1 MSRSRK
7 RRKNRK
13 PRRKPRYEVQLR
25 AQIQVEG
32 AASPDPKQ
40 FVDTLNQSPNLVGLA
55 VGTRETRTRI
65 KASLGFDSKNALL
78 AWRNSSSLQELLQ
91 ALRNNSATGNQLA
104 MRIRQRKK

>member
-13 PRRKPRYEVQLR
+13 PRRTPRYEVQLR
-25 AQIQVEG
+25 AQIQTEG
-32 AASPDPKQ
+32 TASPDPTR
-40 FVDTLNQSPNLVGLA
+40 FVETLNQSPNLFGLA

-65 KASLGFDSKNALL
+65 EARLGFDSKEALL

-91 ALRNNSATGNQLA
+91 TLRSNSETGNQLA
-104 MRIRQRKK
+104 MRVRKR